1 MPVLVS
7 GLPRGN
13 PQARHVVQH
22 ASQGAFRCDGGLA
35 GFTGQ
40 RLTEAPVTKKATY
53 TFAQNFMCSL
63 AEIGGLRFPRV
74 T

>member
-1 MPVLVS
+1 MWSNMRHRGRS
-7 GLPRGN
+7 GAG
-13 PQARHVVQH
+13 
-22 ASQGAFRCDGGLA
+22 GGLA

-53 TFAQNFMCSL
+53 TFAQNVMCSL